1 MIISK
6 KTNQNKL
13 KILILIN
20 QILKDKKI
28 YSIYKKS

>member
-1 MIISK
+1 MIISRK
-6 KTNQNKL
+6 ANQNKL
-13 KILILIN
+13 ENLILIN